1 MDISFLENPDI
12 WLIVGAGLI
21 ILEIFIGS
29 LVLFLPLGL
38 ASLCVGLIY
47 KFQINFGYILIT
59 NWAYA
64 LVIWALISIV
74 FSFLILRFFKK
85 KESKD
90 VNSY

>member
-1 MDISFLENPDI
+1 MDIVFLENPDI
-12 WLIVGAGLI
+12 WLIAGVGLI

-38 ASLCVGLIY
+38 ASLCVGLIL
-47 KFQINFGYILIT
+47 KLQVNFDFILIT

-64 LVIWALISIV
+64 LVTWALISIAL
-74 FSFLILRFFKK
+74 SYLIQKFLKK
-85 KESKD
+85 KKKKD